1 MHLGLSGFEGTKT
14 IPKTVG
20 SMQTML
26 FAFLLV
32 TTFIF
37 VECGV
42 CYVTIT
48 KEGYGKMLLALY
60 SSSNCNGYNLQETVM
75 HSPFA
80 LRSSLLCLYWC
91 MAGSEE
97 QELRAGFS
105 FGRLSTIQRF

>member
-42 CYVTIT
+42 FNLVLQTASPFRGLGCLLCHNNKRRLLI
-48 KEGYGKMLLALY
+48 LAL
-60 SSSNCNGYNLQETVM
+60 SSSSYCNGYNLQLCNCDAFTFCIEKQFVV
-75 HSPFA
+75 P
-80 LRSSLLCLYWC
+80 LLVH
-91 MAGSEE
+91 GKK
-97 QELRAGFS
+97 
-105 FGRLSTIQRF
+105 